1 MRPDIP
7 QEPYTLMSW
16 VNTKLR
22 DQYES
27 LDELCASEDIERQW
41 IEDTLKEISVE
52 FSEENNRFW

>member
-27 LDELCASEDIERQW
+27 LDGHAERNQ
-41 IEDTLKEISVE
+41 
-52 FSEENNRFW
+52 R

>member
-1 MRPDIP
+1 
-7 QEPYTLMSW
+7 MSW

-22 DQYES
+22 DQYET